1 MKDLIQKSGMVVTLI
16 LVGTYGVVALRGPN
30 GVGALAEKRRQIR
43 DLQEQ
48 NASLDAENKRKRN
61 RIDLLKNSREAQELE
76 IRERLKLMRPGETQ
90 FILPETPKDEPA
102 PAEVK

>member
-1 MKDLIQKSGMVVTLI
+1 MVVTLI
-16 LVGTYGVVALRGPN
+16 LVTVYGVIALRGPN

-43 DLQEQ
+43 VLQEE
-48 NASLDAENKRKRN
+48 NASLDAENNRKRV

-90 FILPETPKDEPA
+90 FILPETPTDAPA
-102 PAEVK
+102 PTPAK